1 MQHRAADPIE
11 RRVECTTMAATNAPT
26 RWVAGFI
33 VLILADAGQLLVF
46 YPDRTQELFAWH
58 IQPDVTAMVLASAYA
73 GGGYFFARVLFG
85 APWDRVAAGFPPVI
99 LFVWMASGATVLHLD
114 RFIQDSLPFAAWIAV
129 YAATTVA
136 VPLLYL
142 YNRRRAPAT
151 QHPTMPRGLRVAL
164 AVAGGAVVAVGV
176 VMYVTPSTAIDV
188 WPWTL
193 TPLTD
198 RIVAAVVTLFG
209 SVWVS
214 VAIDGT
220 AVGARIPLESHAIG
234 LAFLLL
240 ALARGGEGI
249 VPAVIAAAML
259 AVSVG
264 LRWRLGAAAT
274 APPRPVVAGS

>member
-1 MQHRAADPIE
+1 
-11 RRVECTTMAATNAPT
+11 MAATNALT

-58 IQPDVTAMVLASAYA
+58 IQPEVTAMVLASAYA
-73 GGGYFFARVLFG
+73 GGGYFFARILFG
-85 APWDRVAAGFPPVI
+85 ARWEGVAAGFPPVI
-99 LFVWMASGATVLHLD
+99 MFVWMAAGATVLHLD

-129 YAATTVA
+129 YAATTVG
-136 VPLLYL
+136 VPALYV
-142 YNRRRAPAT
+142 YNARRAPRV
-151 QHPTMPRGLRVAL
+151 QDPDLPRQLRVAL
-164 AVAGGAVVAVGV
+164 AGVGGAVAVLGL
-176 VMYVTPSTAIDV
+176 VMFVSPGTGIDA

-209 SVWVS
+209 SVWIS
-214 VAIDGT
+214 LALDGT
-220 AVGARIPLESHAIG
+220 VVGARIPLESHAIG

-249 VPAVIAAAML
+249 VVAVVAAAML

-264 LRWRLGAAAT
+264 VRWRLSAAT
-274 APPRPVVAGS
+274 G

>member
-1 MQHRAADPIE
+1 
-11 RRVECTTMAATNAPT
+11 MAATNALT

-85 APWDRVAAGFPPVI
+85 APWAEVAAGFPPVI

-129 YAATTVA
+129 YALTTVA

-142 YNRRRAPAT
+142 YNRRRAP
-151 QHPTMPRGLRVAL
+151 PVESPPLPRELRIAL
-164 AVAGGAVVAVGV
+164 AAAGAVVIAVGFA
-176 VMYVTPSTAIDV
+176 MYVTPSTAIDA

-240 ALARGGEGI
+240 ALARGGEGL
-249 VPAVIAAAML
+249 VPAAVAAAML
-259 AVSVG
+259 ATSIGV
-264 LRWRLGAAAT
+264 RWRLHARTG
-274 APPRPVVAGS
+274 

>member
-1 MQHRAADPIE
+1 M
-11 RRVECTTMAATNAPT
+11 ATNALT

-46 YPDRTQELFAWH
+46 YPDRTQELFAWN
-58 IQPDVTAMVLASAYA
+58 IQPEVTAMVLASAYA
-73 GGGYFFARVLFG
+73 GGGYFFARILFG
-85 APWDRVAAGFPPVI
+85 APWEQVEAGFPPVI
-99 LFVWMASGATVLHLD
+99 LFVWMAAGATVLHLD
-114 RFIQDSLPFAAWIAV
+114 RFIHDSLPFAAWIAV

-142 YNRRRAPAT
+142 YNRRRAPPT
-151 QHPTMPRGLRVAL
+151 EHPKLQRSLRIAL
-164 AVAGGAVVAVGV
+164 AVAGGAVVAVGI
-176 VMYVTPSTAIDV
+176 VMYITPSTAIDV
-188 WPWTL
+188 WPWLL

-198 RIVAAVVTLFG
+198 RIVAAVLTLFG
-209 SVWVS
+209 SVWIS
-214 VAIDGT
+214 VALDGT

-249 VPAVIAAAML
+249 VPAVVAAAML

-264 LRWRLGAAAT
+264 LRWRLG
-274 APPRPVVAGS
+274 

>member
-1 MQHRAADPIE
+1 
-11 RRVECTTMAATNAPT
+11 MAPTNALT

-33 VLILADAGQLLVF
+33 VLILLDAGQLLVF

-58 IQPDVTAMVLASAYA
+58 IQPEVTAMVLASAYA
-73 GGGYFFARVLFG
+73 GGGYFFARILFG
-85 APWDRVAAGFPPVI
+85 APWDSVAAGFPPVI
-99 LFVWMASGATVLHLD
+99 AFVWMAAGATVLHLD
-114 RFIQDSLPFAAWIAV
+114 RFIHENLAFAAWIGV

-142 YNRRRAPAT
+142 YNRRRAPPS
-151 QHPTMPRGLRVAL
+151 QHPKMLYSLRVAL
-164 AVAGGAVVAVGV
+164 AIAGGLVVAVGAF
-176 VMYVTPSTAIDV
+176 MYITPSTAIDV

-214 VAIDGT
+214 VAADGT
-220 AVGARIPLESHAIG
+220 AVGARIPLESQAIG

-249 VPAVIAAAML
+249 VPAVVAAAML
-259 AVSVG
+259 AVSLGV
-264 LRWRLGAAAT
+264 RWRLGART
-274 APPRPVVAGS
+274 G